1 MVRAQ
6 PIESAIDSSIDKV
19 ELAGYKTGIYKCRI
33 SEFIRIVQTV
43 SVREFIEVSIQNV
56 RRLALR
62 AFTQIGGSWHR
73 LVVLGPLGWAVVL
86 YSAGLAYADPQEDQ
100 TVSGR
105 YFDDAPLQFSPSLA
119 QSPMYTL
126 DGLTDWGQDL
136 LYVYGLTTLIT
147 IIVFLCVSLP
157 IIYVLIRFRD
167 KSAGGGSSGYDDSQP
182 LPKQV
187 KGNTLLEIIWTT
199 IPIVL
204 LVLIAIPTWQTIFRQ
219 DRAVKHIEQGGEA
232 LKVEVI
238 GHQWWWEFVY
248 TDFGVT
254 TANELVLP
262 ERTPVIFSI
271 TSADVIH
278 SFYIPKFGGKLDA
291 IPGKVNRLV
300 YTTPALSPAASVT
313 GEYYTGQ
320 CMELCG
326 LSHALMKFEA
336 VIRSEADFK
345 TFIDSHNVP
354 PVVNTASEQRGEQVF
369 NQCMACHDIA
379 GTPSAELP
387 VAKIGPNLSNFGDR
401 RTLAAGIRRNSM
413 VNLKAWIKNPM
424 QFKPGALMP
433 ALELTDQQ
441 IEDVAA
447 YIQFSTAKTPYSGR

>member
-1 MVRAQ
+1 M
-6 PIESAIDSSIDKV
+6 SISGV
-19 ELAGYKTGIYKCRI
+19 
-33 SEFIRIVQTV
+33 
-43 SVREFIEVSIQNV
+43 IEVSIPTSCYV
-56 RRLALR
+56 ALR
-62 AFTQIGGSWHR
+62 ALIKVAGMWCQLAPVALLGCC
-73 LVVLGPLGWAVVL
+73 VLL
-86 YSAGLAYADPQEDQ
+86 YSPGRAYADPQEDQ
-100 TVSGR
+100 TVSGH
-105 YFDDAPLQFSPSLA
+105 YFDDAPMQFSPSLA

-157 IIYVLIRFRD
+157 IIYALIRFRD
-167 KSAGGGSSGYDDSQP
+167 TSSGSGSSPLGYDHLQP

-204 LVLIAIPTWQTIFRQ
+204 LVLIAVPTWQTIFRQ

-232 LKVEVI
+232 LKIEVI

-248 TDFGVT
+248 TDYGVK

-300 YTTPALSPAASVT
+300 YTTPALSPTAPAT

-336 VIRSEADFK
+336 VIRSSADFK

-413 VNLKAWIKNPM
+413 VNLKAWIKNPT

-447 YIQFSTAKTPYSGR
+447 YIQFSTAKTPYSVQ